1 MTFRACQKS
10 IFFGAASRGADG
22 CDGALLP
29 RITLDRFRPSTADTK
44 LLSLA
49 TREIQKSCQ
58 LRTETRKVFPYLFNG
73 LVRLHQQAGR
83 TILCRGF
90 DKLGSAASSCVP
102 INRRSEAF
110 ERLGRWL
117 ARDLEAGASGR
128 ASGGLF
134 AAGINIQKAEKSPH
148 EEQPR
153 MTRIV
158 GVINYGSVHVGSDSA
173 RPSGD
178 DAVGEEHR
186 DRDRIRAMP
195 DRVAGTTRQLQ
206 DSSFASLRFD

>member
-1 MTFRACQKS
+1 ME
-10 IFFGAASRGADG
+10 
-22 CDGALLP
+22 LL

-102 INRRSEAF
+102 INRRPEAF

-117 ARDLEAGASGR
+117 EWYLRVTSRQAQAAGPR
-128 ASGGLF
+128 GGLF
-134 AAGINIQKAEKSPH
+134 AAGINIQKAEKSRH

-173 RPSGD
+173 GPP
-178 DAVGEEHR
+178 GE
-186 DRDRIRAMP
+186 
-195 DRVAGTTRQLQ
+195 
-206 DSSFASLRFD
+206 